1 MMWYLQRQVSQMCS
15 GVTDQM
21 NGGEDEESPDA
32 EEEKEEEGSKDAE
45 ENEGYC
51 GPCLATVGCGKTE
64 VENDENDI
72 ENGKKKSP
80 PFEPEEIIYHLSP
93 DPEFE
98 DQSFMAKAMRCICCK
113 RPKVATIDQHGFEI
127 ESPGFLDAVESVNA
141 MHHVTDEHRKFVK
154 KLFRKFDEDGDGNFS
169 ADELSNAVTFNKKYK
184 NKLMEYFGDDVL
196 IQFRKRDTDGSGGL
210 DEGEF
215 IAWVR
220 DVNWKKKMS
229 HLVFNYCNAQEKE
242 TIHRDQ
248 IFYLWKKH
256 ELVVANLLGSNVI
269 RELKLQPK
277 TDLTEVE
284 LINWF
289 INAGN

>member
-1 MMWYLQRQVSQMCS
+1 MMMWYLQRQVNQMCFS
-15 GVTDQM
+15 VTGQC
-21 NGGEDEESPDA
+21 GGENEEQPAGDVEIA
-32 EEEKEEEGSKDAE
+32 EEAE
-45 ENEGYC
+45 ENKGYC
-51 GPCLATVGCGKTE
+51 GPCLRTSGCSKAE

-72 ENGKKKSP
+72 ENGNSP
-80 PFEPEEIIYHLSP
+80 PFEPKEIIYELTP

-98 DQSFMAKAMRCICCK
+98 DQSYMAKAMRFICCK
-113 RPKVATIDQHGFEI
+113 RPKVPVIDQHGFSI
-127 ESPGFLDAVESVNA
+127 DSPGFLDAVETVNS
-141 MHHVTDEHRKFVK
+141 MQHVTDEHRRFVK
-154 KLFRKFDEDGDGNFS
+154 KLFRKFDEDKDGNFS
-169 ADELSNAVTFNKKYK
+169 ADELANAVSFNKKYK
-184 NKLMEYFGDDVL
+184 EKLIEYFGDDIL

-229 HLVFNYCNAQEKE
+229 HVVFNYCNAQEKE

-248 IFYLWKKH
+248 IFYLWKKY
-256 ELVVANLLGSNVI
+256 ELAIANLLGANVV
-269 RELKLQPK
+269 RELKLQKK
-277 TDLTEVE
+277 TDLTEAE